1 MKCPMCRQLVSC
13 LLPLYSIEEQQRN
26 VTDNKT
32 TFDTIRMYNNRFSGA
47 PRPVS

>member
-1 MKCPMCRQLVSC
+1 MSYVSSAC
-13 LLPLYSIEEQQRN
+13 VLFATSLFNRRTTTY